1 MKLKLRRALIK
12 NYRAI
17 TRLELDLDQKLH
29 VFFGDNGKGK
39 TSVLNAIAVGLGAI
53 PHVLPGVSSV
63 GFLRT
68 DRRRGRRP
76 MQVVLEARDG
86 TRWTRSL
93 GLPSVRGRLDALREQ
108 IEPLV
113 EAEEFGGHPQDLPIL
128 AFYTTDRAVA
138 DRPQRRG
145 QLRTFPR
152 FKALVGALSP
162 RTDFGA
168 LFTWFYGKE
177 HEEASEQKR
186 RRDVAYGL
194 PELDAVRRAIAS
206 MVPGVSEPMVVHRP
220 LRFVVSVEKDDGEP
234 EELALDQ
241 LSGGYRIMLALAAD
255 LARRMAQGNPHRDDP
270 LQSDAVVL
278 IDEVELH
285 LHPSWQQ
292 RVLPDLTRTFPNTQF
307 LVSTHSPQV
316 LTTVDAE
323 QITHLEREDDEI
335 VALPVGVS
343 TAGARA
349 SDALQQVMGV
359 DERPVSH
366 QFVKEL
372 RRYLDLVASGNGESK
387 TALKLRRYLEERA
400 PDDPDLSR
408 AAMEIRRQRVLGE
421 LGRGK

>member
-1 MKLKLRRALIK
+1 MKLRRALIE

-17 TRLELDLDQKLH
+17 TRLELDLDPKLH
-29 VFFGDNGKGK
+29 VFVGDNGMGK
-39 TSVLNAIAVGLGAI
+39 TSVLNAIAVGLGSI
-53 PHVLPGVSSV
+53 PHLLPGVSSV

-68 DRRRGRRP
+68 DRRGQRP
-76 MQVVLEARDG
+76 LQVVLKAGDG
-86 TRWTRSL
+86 TQWTRSL
-93 GLPSVRGRLDALREQ
+93 GLPPARGRLAALRKQ
-108 IEPLV
+108 IETLV
-113 EAEEFGGHPQDLPIL
+113 RAEEPGGCPRDLPIL

-138 DRPQRRG
+138 DHPQRRG
-145 QLRTFPR
+145 QPRKFPR
-152 FKALVGALSP
+152 FEVLEGALSP
-162 RTDFGA
+162 RTDFRA

-186 RRDVAYGL
+186 RRDFAYRL
-194 PELDAVRRAIAS
+194 PELEAVRRAIAS
-206 MVPGVSEPMVVHRP
+206 MVPGVSEPMVAHRP
-220 LRFVVSVEKDDGEP
+220 LRFVVLGATDDDEP

-241 LSGGYRIMLALAAD
+241 LGGGSRIMLALAAD
-255 LARRMAQGNPHRDDP
+255 LARRMAQGNPHLDDP

-292 RVLPDLTRTFPNTQF
+292 RVLPDLTRTFPNAQF

-316 LTTVDAE
+316 LTTVEAE
-323 QITHLEREDDEI
+323 RITQLEREDDGI

-359 DERPVSH
+359 DERPVRH
-366 QFVKEL
+366 RFVKEL
-372 RRYLDLVASGNGESK
+372 RRYLDLVATGKGESG
-387 TALKLRRYLEERA
+387 TALSLRNRLAAHA

-421 LGRGK
+421 VGREK